1 MSRFVKTVFKKSDIL
16 TKQAKTIKDMLT
28 FMLKHT
34 EIPYR
39 GIGHVFPTQRKKV
52 KGKGNLTT
60 SIVLSEFFA

>member
-1 MSRFVKTVFKKSDIL
+1 MSRFVKTVFKKSNIL

-39 GIGHVFPTQRKKV
+39 GIGHMFSPLKEKKLRE
-52 KGKGNLTT
+52 KAT
-60 SIVLSEFFA
+60 